1 MLQVKDG
8 IKYRFYIQMMPLV
21 NNVSQPQHIDINI
34 SDQITKV
41 FFWLC
46 HVLPLPSVVMFR
58 FALRCCICLL
68 NSTRRR
74 YSMRRSDHQ
83 SWTDEYPRCD
93 IPSIL

>member
-41 FFWLC
+41 FFLALSC
-46 HVLPLPSVVMFR
+46 PASPFCGYVSIRVALLHMF
-58 FALRCCICLL
+58 IEL
-68 NSTRRR
+68 N
-74 YSMRRSDHQ
+74 
-83 SWTDEYPRCD
+83 P
-93 IPSIL
+93 PSIQYAKKRSSKLD